1 MSLSYDKNDDVL
13 CLIPAR
19 GGSKGIPRKNIVDLG
34 GKPLISWSIE
44 VALLSGIFQSVV
56 VSTDDTEIADI
67 SKSCGAKVPFMRP
80 RELAQDTTLQ
90 IEVIKHALNWFD
102 EIENRRFKYVFLLQP
117 TSPFRTTVDI
127 VQAWKTYIQFQK
139 GTLISVL
146 ELENVHQSNL
156 YLLQEN
162 KTLSSLEY
170 DSPNPSGTLRQN
182 LKSLFWRNGS
192 IYIFSSEDILTE
204 NRLITSPIIPFIMPR
219 ERSINIDS
227 PSDLISARKIL
238 LNAGK

>member
-1 MSLSYDKNDDVL
+1 MSLSYDENDDVL